1 MRYLKTYEN
10 NNDKITFVEGDDWV
24 GVYLNDKLITQGHS
38 INERELLESLGYKN
52 IDAKYIE
59 DEEIWDELGNSCPEK
74 LSDVEAVLN
83 SKKYNL

>member
-1 MRYLKTYEN
+1 MKYLKTYEN
-10 NNDKITFVEGDDWV
+10 NNDNITFIEGDDWV
-24 GVYLNDKLITQGHS
+24 GVYLNGKLITQGHS

-59 DEEIWDELGNSCPEK
+59 EEEIWEEMGYSCPEN
-74 LSDVEAVLN
+74 LSDVEAAII